1 MQDPRLR
8 LAAVTALSVA
18 AFSSTAG
25 AVAAF
30 AWWLLFTPR
39 TRALPRPG
47 LLLPLIA
54 MIAAAALVS
63 ELGGGAGLSYFIR
76 MTVILLIAAWAYA
89 ATEEGEVLAVAV
101 WALGDRIGFEIGLIA
116 EMGLSG
122 LSVIRQEIDQ
132 VRAAMALK
140 GMRPGLRTVV
150 PLAVTL
156 IVTELRRSEEVARLL
171 MVRGYTHGGRIC
183 PRFRKGAWDIPAAL
197 SALIAVILSVLPV
210 GDVFILLGRSF

>member
-8 LAAVTALSVA
+8 LFAVTALSVA
-18 AFSSTAG
+18 AFTSTAG
-25 AVAAF
+25 AVAAL

-39 TRALPRPG
+39 TRSLPRPG
-47 LLLPLIA
+47 LLLPLVA
-54 MIAAAALVS
+54 MIAATALVS

-76 MTVILLIAAWAYA
+76 MTVLLLLAAWAYA

-101 WALGDRIGFEIGLIA
+101 WALGNRIGFEIGLIA

-122 LSVIRQEIDQ
+122 LGVLRQEIDQ
-132 VRAAMALK
+132 VRVAMALK
-140 GMRPGLRTVV
+140 GIRPGLRSIV

-156 IVTELRRSEEVARLL
+156 IVTELRRSEEIARLL
-171 MVRGYTHGGRIC
+171 VVRGYTHGGRIC
-183 PRFRKGAWDIPAAL
+183 PRFRKSTADTPAAL
-197 SALIAVILSVLPV
+197 SALIPLLLSVLPV